1 MAICSGDCQDQG
13 CKMIAE
19 CERVYKASS
28 PPCAELVDEKF
39 TSTNTRMAKC
49 LELVEDIADSGPVT
63 GEDAREWALRARQ
76 ALRHT
81 ITLFETTVSFLYME
95 ARHGW

>member
-28 PPCAELVDEKF
+28 PPCAELVEEKF
-39 TSTNTRMAKC
+39 TSTNIQSAPCSCNFHVRIITKYFC
-49 LELVEDIADSGPVT
+49 SSCG
-63 GEDAREWALRARQ
+63 GEIDMQ
-76 ALRHT
+76 
-81 ITLFETTVSFLYME
+81 
-95 ARHGW
+95 HGAHL